1 MTPALLVPDTP
12 EGKLYKQLP
21 SILAQIANKVQEQSA
36 RLNLVSALNGWMTEG
51 AAEHLH
57 LLMLEQLADFD
68 FGTAQQIGAAGMLR
82 WLQSMPLFTW
92 DVNAPAVQMQIWIDV
107 ANEVKRVSL
116 PIQERREG
124 LYAIHPAFAYAYLG
138 MMPNR
143 SGQRVYI
150 NEGGSFCF
158 AVYDPQ
164 HGVLFSQGL
173 VNTTGAALS
182 NMVNQLQQG
191 ADYQAIGRTAWTPLP
206 EFYTIRE
213 DAIRLEYGIDSR
225 GNAQTYELNPEY
237 SEAQIYPWP
246 SIFANHPNVLVAP
259 FAELGTKLNRARARK
274 NRAEMLQLI
283 GMVTAIMGGFA
294 AIESIA
300 SQGASFTNVAKLIGS
315 IDNLPGVDLG
325 EAGKIVKGFS
335 GGVNLAQQIP
345 GGIAM
350 FDFPELDI
358 ELSLEDIGATVAP
371 DFDLSIFD
379 DFGLEAGDLIPD
391 DFGNVFTVSGDAVQ
405 LTPEAYIKSI
415 YIDEGGN
422 YRDYTNNIVL
432 SQTDAE
438 ITFNESGADND
449 AVLQKLMT
457 NAQALSGNSFVAQDG
472 PNGRPAGTPSPAAR
486 GEVPFFQTVSQEVLS
501 WFKTI
506 TSYSLAKE
514 QLDKTGR
521 YQPPYQT
528 SPQGQPYSQVP
539 GVPVRRADGSTVTNN
554 GNGTQTVQYPDGRV
568 QTVPTNLNPGQF
580 SGGQF
585 MGGGQLIPG
594 VSNQTLLLAGAGLL
608 AALLIARR

>member
-12 EGKLYKQLP
+12 EGRLYKALP
-21 SILAQIANKVQEQSA
+21 SILAQIANKVQEQSG
-36 RLNLVSALNGWMTEG
+36 RLNLISALNGWMTEG

-57 LLMLEQLADFD
+57 RLLLAQLADFD
-68 FGTAQQIGAAGMLR
+68 FGTAQQIGAAGMVR
-82 WLQSMPLFTW
+82 WLESMPLFTW
-92 DVNAPAVQMQIWIDV
+92 DKNAPAVQMQAWIDV
-107 ANEVKRVSL
+107 ANEVRRFPL

-150 NEGGSFCF
+150 DEGGSFCY
-158 AVYDPQ
+158 AVYDPA

-173 VNTTGAALS
+173 VNTTGVALS
-182 NMVNQLQQG
+182 NMVNQLQSG
-191 ADYQAIGRTAWTPLP
+191 ANYQAIGRTAWTALP
-206 EFYTIRE
+206 EFYTERE
-213 DAIRLEYGIDSR
+213 DAIRQEFGIDSR
-225 GNAQTYELNPEY
+225 SNAPAYELNPEY

-259 FAELGTKLNRARARK
+259 FAELGTKLNAARARK
-274 NRAEMLQLI
+274 NRGEILQLV
-283 GMVTAIMGGFA
+283 GVALAVMGGFA

-300 SQGASFTNVAKLIGS
+300 SQGAGFSNVAKLIGS

-335 GGVNLAQQIP
+335 SGLDLASKIP
-345 GGIAM
+345 GAMTM
-350 FDFPELDI
+350 FDFPDLDI
-358 ELSLEDIGATVAP
+358 ELSLEDIGANVAP

-379 DFGLEAGDLIPD
+379 DYGLELGDLIPD
-391 DFGNVFTVSGDAVQ
+391 DFGNVFTVAGDAVQ

-422 YRDYTNNIVL
+422 YRDYTNNVLL
-432 SQTDAE
+432 SQADAE
-438 ITFNESGADND
+438 MTFNESGADND
-449 AVLQKLMT
+449 AVLQKLMA
-457 NAQALSGNSFVAQDG
+457 NAQGLSGNSFIAQDG
-472 PNGRPAGTPSPAAR
+472 AAGRPAGSPAPAAQ
-486 GEVPFFQTVSQEVLS
+486 GQVPFFQAVSQEVLG

-528 SPQGQPYSQVP
+528 NPTGQAYSQVP

-554 GNGTQTVQYPDGRV
+554 GNGTQTVTYPDGRV
-568 QTVPTNLNPGQF
+568 QTVPTNLNPGSFQ
-580 SGGQF
+580 GGQF
-585 MGGGQLIPG
+585 GGGQLIAG
-594 VSNQTLLLAGAGLL
+594 VSNQTLLLVGGGLL